1 MVKCSS
7 FVMQVVW
14 LMVELCK
21 LLEEKRSTMLRL
33 RFLLGCIVS
42 ILKPRLPQAAYNT
55 WSIFWLSK
63 FVCVVRRKFEIPL
76 VLFALGTV
84 LQRSSTSSGF
94 LRALDSRSIYVEK
107 PSVFSKVTTSSWNF
121 HLFCC
126 CQLRLCF
133 SFQNIAFGYFKL
145 FTLAFY
151 IHNGP

>member
-14 LMVELCK
+14 LKVELCK

-94 LRALDSRSIYVEK
+94 LRALDSRS
-107 PSVFSKVTTSSWNF
+107 S
-121 HLFCC
+121 
-126 CQLRLCF
+126 RLCF